1 MANIVKNVQAKKKI
15 ASELNEFTMKTYFLH
30 VNSCVGAK
38 FIYHEYQS
46 SPVGTNVSLH
56 ALERPPVGTNVSL
69 HALERP
75 SGGTN
80 VSLHACKPPP
90 CSTILQVKLLAQRR
104 KMLIFAADKLH
115 LAI

>member
-56 ALERPPVGTNVSL
+56 A
-69 HALERP
+69 
-75 SGGTN
+75 
-80 VSLHACKPPP
+80 CKPPP
-90 CSTILQVKLLAQRR
+90 CSTILQVKSLAQTR
-104 KMLIFAADKLH
+104 KMLIFATDKLH